1 MKIELIEELDGV
13 KLITTPKF
21 DDDRGSFIPLVKPND
36 FLEGDLVQINTSIS
50 KKAVLRGLHHQP
62 NTQQGKLVT
71 CISGGVV
78 DMVYDNRP
86 DSPTYQ
92 QSKCFFL
99 VDRNTYL
106 YVPRGYLH
114 GFISLEDDTVFQ
126 YFIDNPYDPTDE
138 ETVSWKIMEDV
149 IPWGYLFYK
158 DIIKEDL
165 IISEKDN
172 I

>member
-1 MKIELIEELDGV
+1 MKIELIEELEGV

-21 DDDRGSFIPLVKPND
+21 DDDRGSFIPLVNPND

-50 KKAVLRGLHHQP
+50 KKGVLRGLHHQP

-92 QSKCFFL
+92 QSKCFSL

-138 ETVSWKIMEDV
+138 ETVSWKIMEDTIDWEKLMV
-149 IPWGYLFYK
+149 YNIHRK
-158 DIIKEDL
+158 NL